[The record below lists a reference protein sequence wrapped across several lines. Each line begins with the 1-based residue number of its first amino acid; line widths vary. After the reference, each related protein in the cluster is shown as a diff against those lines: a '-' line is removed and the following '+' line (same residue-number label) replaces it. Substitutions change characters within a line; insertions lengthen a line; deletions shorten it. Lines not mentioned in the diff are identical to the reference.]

1 MKVLGKILIA
11 LLAFIIAAVLALLFL
26 VDANR
31 FKPRIEALAQ
41 EQGVALQIK
50 GDLGWKLWPSIGVA
64 VADVSVA
71 ALSAPEL
78 PIAQLRQASLLLKLM
93 PLLSG
98 NFQVDHILVDG
109 AKVNLAVDAN
119 NKGNW
124 EALTQPKNP
133 AQPSAPAAA
142 GADEVS
148 LKLTV
153 ERISLLDSSVDYA
166 DAKSGQ
172 KISLQDINLTLTD
185 VNTLG
190 KPFALDLA
198 WTMALAPVDTSSL
211 ALKGRLQNRVTLDEK
226 ITRIQLDEGELQ
238 LEAQGNG
245 SAKLV
250 VNYSLSLTDV
260 QNQLGYQGQLQ
271 LQDTNARDWL
281 AVLGTEL
288 ETASSAALGKVNLS
302 SKLVGDSNKVALDNL
317 SLQLDKTRFTGS
329 LAVSD
334 FATSAIK
341 LVLQGDS
348 LNLDD
353 YLPPPASTPAG
364 APATGASEDVPLPL
378 EALRGLNLDAQL
390 KLDSLRYN
398 NLQLD
403 NVALSIK
410 AKKGI
415 IEQTLSA
422 KTYEGDIRF
431 ASTTDARRDQAAL
444 KFDGSVTGV
453 ELAPLLKALEA
464 DEKLGLSGA
473 IQAQTQGAAQGA
485 SVNQLMASMNSTA
498 QFSGAQV
505 RLSPLNI
512 EEQFCKLVNLVNQN
526 PAEVSWDAF
535 TEMRQLDG
543 NIVWREQMITLN
555 SFNAGVSQLLLAS
568 TGVINLLTDQYEF
581 KLPFKLADASAAAS
595 LKGCS
600 VATTNYWVGRSL
612 SLLRCKGSLTAIDPL
627 NDCGFDKSALGDL
640 TKDFAEYK
648 LREKHGAKIDAAEQK
663 FEAQKQDV
671 KQQVEDKKQEL
682 IDKLQ
687 NKLFKTPRSSVAASA
702 AASVA
707 SESVAPAVETAV
719 SAPAQSAAAEAPASV
734 AAESSTASE

>member
-1 MKVLGKILIA
+1 MKIA
-11 LLAFIIAAVLALLFL
+11 LKIVAAVIALVLVAVLALVFV

-41 EQGVALQIK
+41 EQGIALQMK
-50 GDLGWKLWPSIGVA
+50 GDLGWRLWPSIGVA

-93 PLLSG
+93 PLFAG
-98 NFQVDHILVDG
+98 DFQVDHILVDG
-109 AKVNLAVDAN
+109 AKVNLAVDVN

-124 EALTQPKNP
+124 EALTQSNTQASP
-133 AQPSAPAAA
+133 APAAT
-142 GADEVS
+142 GGDEVS

-153 ERISLLDSSVDYA
+153 ERISLVDSSVDYT
-166 DAKSGQ
+166 DARSRQ
-172 KISLQDINLTLTD
+172 KIALRDINLAITD
-185 VNTLG
+185 VNTQG
-190 KPFALDLA
+190 KPFAVDLA
-198 WTMALAPVDTSSL
+198 WGMEVTPADGPPL
-211 ALKGRLQNRVTLDEK
+211 ALKGKLKNRVSLDEK
-226 ITRIQLDEGELQ
+226 IANVTLDNGELQ
-238 LEAQGNG
+238 LEAQGNPTA
-245 SAKLV
+245 SLALT
-250 VNYSLSLTDV
+250 YALSLTDV
-260 QNQLGYQGQLQ
+260 QNQLAYQGDVN

-281 AVLGTEL
+281 KVLGTEL
-288 ETASSAALGKVNLS
+288 ETADKAALGKVSLS
-302 SKLVGDSNKVALDNL
+302 SKIAGDTNKVALDNL
-317 SLQLDKTRFTGS
+317 SLQLDKTRFNGS
-329 LAVSD
+329 LAVTD

-341 LVLQGDS
+341 LALQGDS

-353 YLPPPASTPAG
+353 YLPPPAPTPADSP
-364 APATGASEDVPLPL
+364 APAAGEDVPLPL
-378 EALRGLNLDAQL
+378 EALRGLNLDAQF
-390 KLDSLRYN
+390 KLNSLRYN

-403 NVALSIK
+403 NIDLSIK

-415 IEQTLSA
+415 IDQTLSA
-422 KTYEGDIRF
+422 RTYQGDIRF
-431 ASTTDARRDQAAL
+431 TTNTDARRDQAAL
-444 KFDGSVTGV
+444 KFDGSVQGV

-473 IQAQTQGAAQGA
+473 IQLKTQGTAQGA

-498 QFSGAQV
+498 EFSGAQV

-526 PAEVSWDAF
+526 PAEVKWDAF
-535 TEMRQLDG
+535 TELRQLDG
-543 NIVWREQMITLN
+543 NIVWRDQQITLN

-568 TGVINLLTDQYEF
+568 TGVINLLTDKYEF

-600 VATTNYWVGRSL
+600 VTTTNYWVGRSL
-612 SLLRCKGSLTAIDPL
+612 SLLRCKGSFSAIDPL
-627 NDCGFDKSALGDL
+627 KDCGFDKSALTSL

-648 LREKHGAKIDAAEQK
+648 LREKHGAKIDAVEEKVEQK
-663 FEAQKQDV
+663 KQEA

-687 NKLFKTPRSSVAASA
+687 NRLFKTPKSSAAASA
-702 AASVA
+702 A
-707 SESVAPAVETAV
+707 SEPAAPAVETPASAADIENGTPPGEAP
-719 SAPAQSAAAEAPASV
+719 SAP
-734 AAESSTASE
+734 

>member
-1 MKVLGKILIA
+1 MKVLGKLLIA
-11 LLAFIIAAVLALLFL
+11 LIAFIIAAILALLLL

-41 EQGVALQIK
+41 EQGIALQIK
-50 GDLGWKLWPSIGVA
+50 GDLGWKLWPGIGVA
-64 VADVSVA
+64 VADVSIA
-71 ALSAPEL
+71 AVSAPEL
-78 PIAQLRQASLLLKLM
+78 PIVQLRQASLLLKLM

-98 NFQVDHILVDG
+98 DFQVDHILVDG
-109 AKVNLAVDAN
+109 VKVNLAVDTN

-124 EALTQPKNP
+124 EALSQPQKP
-133 AQPSAPAAA
+133 AQPSAPAA
-142 GADEVS
+142 DEVS
-148 LKLTV
+148 LKLAV
-153 ERISLLDSSVDYA
+153 ERISLVDSVIDYA

-172 KISLQDINLTLTD
+172 KIFLQDINLTLTD

-198 WTMALAPVDTSSL
+198 WTIPADTSSL

-226 ITRIQLDEGELQ
+226 LTHVQLDEGELQ
-238 LEAQGNG
+238 LEVQGKG
-245 SAKLV
+245 STGLV

-260 QNQLGYQGQLQ
+260 QNQ
-271 LQDTNARDWL
+271 
-281 AVLGTEL
+281 
-288 ETASSAALGKVNLS
+288 
-302 SKLVGDSNKVALDNL
+302 
-317 SLQLDKTRFTGS
+317 F
-329 LAVSD
+329 
-334 FATSAIK
+334 AIK
-341 LVLQGDS
+341 LVAQGNS

-353 YLPPPASTPAG
+353 YLPPPAATPAG
-364 APATGASEDVPLPL
+364 TPATGASEDVPLPL
-378 EALRGLNLDAQL
+378 EALRRLNLDAQL

-453 ELAPLLKALEA
+453 ELAPLLKALEV

-473 IQAQTQGAAQGA
+473 IQAQAQGTAQGA
-485 SVNQLMASMNSTA
+485 SVNQLLASMHSTA
-498 QFSGAQV
+498 EFSGAQV

-535 TEMRQLDG
+535 TELRQLDG

-612 SLLRCKGSLTAIDPL
+612 SLLRCKGSLAAIDPL

-702 AASVA
+702 A

-719 SAPAQSAAAEAPASV
+719 SAPAQSAA
-734 AAESSTASE
+734 ESSAATE